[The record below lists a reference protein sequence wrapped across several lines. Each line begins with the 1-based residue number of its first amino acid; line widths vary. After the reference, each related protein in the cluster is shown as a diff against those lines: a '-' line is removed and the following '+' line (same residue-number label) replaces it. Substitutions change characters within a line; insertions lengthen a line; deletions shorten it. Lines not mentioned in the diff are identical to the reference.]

1 MSKICMLADILYRTL
16 RKPSVSFLFMLL
28 KSNNKRKSELT
39 LSQATE
45 LNNKYM
51 KCVISEKNFKLIN
64 NDEIDEAVHN
74 VPTNIIYQ
82 LSNEL
87 K

>member
-1 MSKICMLADILYRTL
+1 M
-16 RKPSVSFLFMLL
+16 
-28 KSNNKRKSELT
+28 ELT

-45 LNNKYM
+45 FNNKYM

-74 VPTNIIYQ
+74 VSPKILYQ
-82 LSNEL
+82 LSL
-87 K
+87 KSDNSG